1 MGALDG
7 MSGTGGALGEIKT
20 KTEKET
26 NNIGGKGEK
35 KRGRKAEIQ
44 PTITVKTGP
53 FCHVQ
58 PILSKSKSIER
69 SLSQRA

>member
-7 MSGTGGALGEIKT
+7 MSGTGDELGAIKS

-35 KRGRKAEIQ
+35 KRGRKAEN
-44 PTITVKTGP
+44 PTYYYSKNRS
-53 FCHVQ
+53 
-58 PILSKSKSIER
+58 ILSCTTNLKQK
-69 SLSQRA
+69 